1 MFRASSSVVT
11 GGARLSV
18 EADSLNAAVAGPD
31 LGDSPDLFNQFV
43 TDVFRDMTQ
52 KTGQK
57 CTAIRRIFTPSE
69 LVEDVR
75 DALVE
80 MLETIQTGDPE
91 QEGVSMGPVVSR
103 TQLESVE
110 EGIQRLR
117 EGNVE
122 LLWEGKATGERPGTG
137 GKGFFV
143 EPHLF
148 CGGSATDPV
157 VHGDEILGRF
167 RPFSP
172 HGTAEEVIDGPKAGE
187 VASSPRCTRTPEN
200 LLKRWYWGRSSP
212 WTIAF
217 VLLRSRV
224 EPADGS
230 MAVHGGPGRA
240 GGGEEL
246 GAARGKTLHAA
257 DSGPGI
263 SSASRERL
271 RRSLGRNGR
280 GSAAWRGP

>member
-1 MFRASSSVVT
+1 
-11 GGARLSV
+11 
-18 EADSLNAAVAGPD
+18 
-31 LGDSPDLFNQFV
+31 
-43 TDVFRDMTQ
+43 
-52 KTGQK
+52 
-57 CTAIRRIFTPSE
+57 
-69 LVEDVR
+69 
-75 DALVE
+75 

-157 VHGDEILGRF
+157 VHGDEIFGPVSTIL
-167 RPFSP
+167 PYD
-172 HGTAEEVIDGPKAGE
+172 GTAEEVIDGLKAGE

-200 LLKRWYWGRSSP
+200 LLKRWY
-212 WTIAF
+212 
-217 VLLRSRV
+217 
-224 EPADGS
+224 
-230 MAVHGGPGRA
+230 
-240 GGGEEL
+240 
-246 GAARGKTLHAA
+246 
-257 DSGPGI
+257 
-263 SSASRERL
+263 
-271 RRSLGRNGR
+271 
-280 GSAAWRGP
+280 